1 MEPLADSLHE
11 STTNA
16 PRFEVVFTSQFNP
29 LLSRLTKQVYDSEIA
44 VDIAAETLAEAFI
57 QRGRFRG
64 TTDGELVAWLNG
76 IASRKL
82 ALFYRKHAVEKRA
95 LARLGIDSPSLSEE
109 EHREVLRRIDTPAM
123 REIVR
128 SGLAAL
134 SEVQQTALTL
144 RVVEEMPYERM
155 AAQLGISE
163 QAARARVA
171 RALAALRK
179 KLRQHHPLL
188 KEFT

>member
-1 MEPLADSLHE
+1 MDPLAESLHE

-16 PRFEVVFTSQFNP
+16 PCFEVVFTSQFNP

-95 LARLGIDSPSLSEE
+95 LARLGIDPPSLTEE

-134 SEVQQTALTL
+134 SEVQRIALTL

-179 KLRQHHPLL
+179 KLRHHHPLL

>member
-1 MEPLADSLHE
+1 MDPLAESLHE
-11 STTNA
+11 SATNSA
-16 PRFEVVFTSQFNP
+16 RFEVVFTSQFNP
-29 LLSRLTKQVYDSEIA
+29 LLSRLTRQVYDSEIA

-64 TTDGELVAWLNG
+64 RTDGELVAWLNG

-82 ALFYRKHAVEKRA
+82 ALFYRKHAVEKRP
-95 LARLGIDSPSLSEE
+95 LERLGIDSPQLTEE
-109 EHREVLRRIDTPAM
+109 EHGEVLRRIDAPAI
-123 REIVR
+123 REVVR
-128 SGLAAL
+128 ASLATL
-134 SEVQQTALTL
+134 SDVQRIALTL
-144 RVVEEMPYERM
+144 RVVDEMPYERM

-179 KLRQHHPLL
+179 KLRHHRPLL